1 MIERNKTA
9 NILLDIGR
17 KTENIRLMLMTGSR
31 VNPLASRDRYED
43 YDIIY
48 GAKDPKALLEDPS
61 FLEDLDPIFI
71 YSENYK
77 PYNKAK
83 ESVNFKVLTSWQT
96 KVDIEIIPLEDLD
109 RVLTN
114 NTLLSLVMDKD
125 NLIKKLP
132 LASDIS
138 YRVMRPTKNE
148 FEMAV
153 YEFFAGV
160 LDLLPYLYRKSYIGS
175 IQEKRKLED
184 GINKMLAWDLAY
196 KGDFKVNFGKNYKDL
211 ENYMDDGQLEALYKT
226 MDYRDIDTMWE
237 ALFTS
242 MSFFRSLG
250 LGLGQRLNYA
260 YPKKMDVAI
269 TSYVREV
276 MNDAKNT

>member
-9 NILLDIGR
+9 DILLDIGR
-17 KTENIRLMLMTGSR
+17 KSENIRLMLMTGSR
-31 VNPLASRDRYED
+31 VNPLASRENHED
-43 YDIIY
+43 YDLIY
-48 GAKDPKALLEDPS
+48 GAKDPMVLLEDPS
-61 FLEDLDPIFI
+61 FLEGLEPIFI

-77 PYNKAK
+77 PSNKGK

-96 KVDIEIIPLEDLD
+96 KVDIEIVPLDDLD

-148 FEMAV
+148 FELAV

-160 LDLLPYLYRKSYIGS
+160 IDQVPYLYRKSYIGS

-184 GINKMLAWDLAY
+184 GINRMLAWDLAY
-196 KGDFKVNFGKNYKDL
+196 KGDFKLNFGKNYMDL
-211 ENYMDDGQLEALYKT
+211 EKHMDENQVKSLYRT
-226 MDYRDIDTMWE
+226 MEYKDIDTMWE
-237 ALFTS
+237 ALFAS
-242 MSFFRSLG
+242 MGFFRSLG
-250 LGLGQRLNYA
+250 LGVGERLNYP

-269 TSYVREV
+269 TSYVRDV